1 MEDIIIIGGGPV
13 GLYAATL
20 ASLHTLKG
28 ILLEGMD
35 TLGGQLTSLYPEK
48 DIIDLPGINR
58 VRAGDYIKDLIAQ
71 TMNKPNHFD
80 LHVHEEV
87 KEVKTIENGYE
98 VVTNKASYQTR
109 FILITTG
116 MGKFTPRKINLPNED
131 EFSNI
136 YYSVPSKENF
146 INKRVAILGGGDS
159 AVDVANM
166 LSDVALEVSIV
177 HRRNDFRAQAHSVD
191 LLKEKRVKVYKPYL
205 IKSLEGTD
213 GKVNKLTISHLE
225 VERDDVLPVD
235 AIIVQYGITSSPSI
249 FPVKTNKLGIEVN
262 NFFETSLPNVY
273 AIGNSCYYE
282 GKVKNLT
289 CGFGEA
295 VIAITKIDQL
305 LNPTK
310 NIPVHF

>member
-1 MEDIIIIGGGPV
+1 MKNKKILIGIIIAILV
-13 GLYAATL
+13 IVAIVALVYLYIQNKDEEKVT
-20 ASLHTLKG
+20 
-28 ILLEGMD
+28 
-35 TLGGQLTSLYPEK
+35 TLGKIELLVVDQTNQPVIG
-48 DIIDLPGINR
+48 
-58 VRAGDYIKDLIAQ
+58 AG
-71 TMNKPNHFD
+71 
-80 LHVHEEV
+80 
-87 KEVKTIENGYE
+87 
-98 VVTNKASYQTR
+98 
-109 FILITTG
+109 
-116 MGKFTPRKINLPNED
+116 
-131 EFSNI
+131 
-136 YYSVPSKENF
+136 
-146 INKRVAILGGGDS
+146 
-159 AVDVANM
+159 
-166 LSDVALEVSIV
+166 
-177 HRRNDFRAQAHSVD
+177 VD
-191 LLKEKRVKVYKPYL
+191 LLVGDDVQGSVET
-205 IKSLEGTD
+205 GTD